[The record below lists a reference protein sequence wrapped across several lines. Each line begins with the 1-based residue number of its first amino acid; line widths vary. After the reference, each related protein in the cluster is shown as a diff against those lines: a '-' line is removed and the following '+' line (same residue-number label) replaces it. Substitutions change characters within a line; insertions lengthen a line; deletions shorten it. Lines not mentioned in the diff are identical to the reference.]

1 MIHSRT
7 VLFLAFIIVSGI
19 AGTALLPVRA
29 LAQAEH
35 VPVEHPVY
43 NFLNRMHV
51 RGAVDGYSRSSLP
64 LERRQV
70 TGLLRELYAAG
81 STLSGVERELL
92 GRFHDEFVAEAD
104 GTQHPVVLFETP
116 PAELPA
122 STFSDREKFLYR
134 WRSADRQSS
143 FYMELL
149 GSLEYRTRLADDADA
164 NVTLG
169 RLGGRFRGTLG
180 GIFGY
185 QLAATNGTTAGNR
198 ALALSDPQLRRSFT
212 YGELDN
218 PFFDYAEAVI
228 SGTWSW
234 GSASL
239 GKEKRRSGTG
249 HSSRAVLS
257 TNAQPFD
264 AITLSLHSG
273 DVRFS
278 FLHGSLLSELEMLE
292 GGRPYYDAKYIATH
306 RLEADLFGALRLGVF
321 ESVIY
326 SGRQVDLAYLNPV
339 NFYKSAEHAGGD
351 RDNPLLGF
359 ELSSLGIRGLE
370 LYGSWLL
377 DDVDFSRI
385 GDSWWGNKFI
395 FQAGATS
402 THIVNTDVTVEY
414 TRINPYVYTHRL
426 DGNQYTHNRDVLG
439 LEIPPNSDE
448 LFVNVRHWLSAA
460 LWVELEYRHRRHGR
474 NEVDAEGNVIV
485 NHGGD
490 VYESLDYVRDSDI
503 APFLD
508 GPRDAVDLMTLL
520 VRWEPW
526 RNIIFAGQ
534 YRFRDRRSE
543 IDGDR
548 VDHYISFGMWIEY

>member
-1 MIHSRT
+1 MT
-7 VLFLAFIIVSGI
+7 FLRYGILLIVFCV
-19 AGTALLPVRA
+19 ALLPRQA
-29 LAQAEH
+29 AAQAEH
-35 VPVEHPVY
+35 VPVDHPVY
-43 NFLNRMHV
+43 QFLNRMHV
-51 RGAVDGYSRSSLP
+51 RGTVEGYSRSSLP
-64 LERRQV
+64 LERKQV
-70 TGLLRELYAAG
+70 TGLLRLLDSSATG
-81 STLSGVERELL
+81 LSGVERDLQA
-92 GRFHDEFVAEAD
+92 RFRDEFVAEAD
-104 GTQHPVVLFETP
+104 GTQQPAVLFETP

-122 STFSDREKFLYR
+122 ATLSDREKFLYR
-134 WRSADRQSS
+134 WRSDDRQSS

-149 GSLEYRTRLADDADA
+149 GSLEYRTRLAEDGDA
-164 NVTLG
+164 NVTVG
-169 RLGGRFRGTLG
+169 QIGGRFRGTLG

-198 ALALSDPQLRRSFT
+198 SLALTDPQLRRSFT
-212 YGELDN
+212 YGKLDN
-218 PFFDYAEAVI
+218 PFFDFAEAVV
-228 SGTWSW
+228 SGTWAW

-239 GKEKRRSGTG
+239 GKEKRLSGTG
-249 HSSRAVLS
+249 HSNRAVLS

-264 AITLSLHSG
+264 ALTLSLHAG

-326 SGRQVDLAYLNPV
+326 SGRQIDLAYLNPV

-359 ELSSLGIRGLE
+359 ELSSLGIGGLE

-385 GDSWWGNKFI
+385 GDSWWGNKFV

-402 THIVNTDVTVEY
+402 THIVNTDFTVEY

-426 DGNQYTHNRDVLG
+426 EGNQYTHNRDVLG

-448 LFVNVRHWLSAA
+448 LYASVRHWLSAE

-474 NEVDAEGNVIV
+474 NELDAEGNVIV

-508 GPRDAVDLMTLL
+508 GPRDTVDLLTLL
-520 VRWEPW
+520 LRWEPW

-534 YRFRDRRSE
+534 YRYRDRRSE

-548 VDHYISFGMWIEY
+548 ADHYISFGMWIEY